1 MKRQELQIIEDELN
15 DYDKLKE
22 NLIKIRSAYSN
33 LADLEH
39 KKADKLRGNSIFT
52 QNHIDIGNKYREF
65 SNVLVNLLNGNEI
78 EDILNF
84 INIPLKHL
92 EKESD

>member
-15 DYDKLKE
+15 NYDKLKE
-22 NLIKIRSAYSN
+22 NLIKVKSAYSN

-39 KKADKLRGNSIFT
+39 KKAGKLRGNNIFT

-65 SNVLVNLLNGNEI
+65 SNVLVNLLNGTEI
-78 EDILNF
+78 EDILYF
-84 INIPLKHL
+84 INIPLKYL
-92 EKESD
+92 EKVDD